1 MTSEAYF
8 LREELKE
15 KNLSIKSILNKSESV
30 NHDQQTLC
38 HCKFVSQN
46 ENISKTVTVGDS
58 IIKNIN
64 GYELSNQVEKGKIYM
79 LNLTQDQRLDAWR
92 ITLNPHQERI
102 QIT

>member
-15 KNLSIKSILNKSESV
+15 KSLLIKSILNKSESV
-30 NHDQQTLC
+30 NHDQQTSC